1 MSIFITILIAA
12 LLLILVIRLFKKP
25 IRFMFKLLFNT
36 ILGYIALILINHFG
50 MYIGLSLPITLLS
63 AVIVGFL
70 GLPGV
75 IILLLV
81 YIFL

>member
-25 IRFMFKLLFNT
+25 IRFLFKLLFNT